1 MLVPCTYTGL
11 WNPPPPPLSS
21 TLAKKW
27 ATGAGVNEDLETSG
41 CYSHAATDLSTGDLD
56 DIGRA
61 PYKLLHSLAGRHTK
75 GVDRLTLLAID

>member
-1 MLVPCTYTGL
+1 MSLVHLLDYGPP
-11 WNPPPPPLSS
+11 NPPTPPALSS

-27 ATGAGVNEDLETSG
+27 ATGAGVNEDIETSG

-61 PYKLLHSLAGRHTK
+61 H
-75 GVDRLTLLAID
+75 